1 MKIEVDARGLA
12 CPQPVIKTK
21 KELDKIKEGIVT
33 TLVDNEIAKENV
45 LKLANS
51 MNCSAKYYEKDGT
64 FYIEMNKGKESVV
77 IQEENIECEN
87 CTVKIENKEDKV
99 IYISSDCM
107 GKGSDE
113 LGKILIKGF
122 IYTLT
127 EIEPYPKAVIFVNS
141 AVKLTTENEETIEHL
156 KKLEKEGVEI
166 LSCGTCLDYFNLKD
180 KLMVGKVSNMYDIVE
195 KLKGALNTISI

>member
-21 KELDKIKEGIVT
+21 KELDKIKEGTVI

-51 MNCSAKYYEKDGT
+51 MNCSAKFYKKDDI
-64 FYIEMNKGKESVV
+64 FYIEIDKGKESID
-77 IQEENIECEN
+77 IQEESIECKE
-87 CTVKIENKEDKV
+87 CMIKTENKEDKV

-107 GKGSDE
+107 GRGSDE

-127 EIEPYPKAVIFVNS
+127 EITPYPKAVIFVNS
-141 AVKLTTENEETIEHL
+141 AVKLTTENEETIENL

-180 KLMVGKVSNMYDIVE
+180 KLRVGKISNMYDIVE
-195 KLKGALNTISI
+195 KLKGASNTLSI